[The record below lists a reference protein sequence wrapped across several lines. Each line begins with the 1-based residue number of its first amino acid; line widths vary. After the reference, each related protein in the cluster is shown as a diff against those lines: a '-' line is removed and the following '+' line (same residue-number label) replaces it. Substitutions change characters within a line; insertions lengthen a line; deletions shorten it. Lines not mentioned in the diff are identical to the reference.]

1 MVINTKTQMNGRINN
16 LSSEQSVSTTARPPL
31 SDPSA
36 ALASFISPTRPA
48 HLTASTSNR
57 TRYPSPP
64 FPSSTSYPRSRLH
77 KHHASLHH
85 PACSYVINSIRF
97 TTSTP
102 VSLLRGPHPGRRA
115 KDELPRRGSGKL
127 VPATSFT
134 PWAGL
139 EHGASV
145 QDRGP
150 GLRAYHG
157 QGGGDGEGRGGQK
170 SGKHRG
176 RQRDKGGV
184 GAGTDAAVQPC
195 SLIGQAKSS
204 LSREKKRPSMCATL
218 RIGACVCDSLE
229 SGMQ

>member
-1 MVINTKTQMNGRINN
+1 MIN
-16 LSSEQSVSTTARPPL
+16 L
-31 SDPSA
+31 
-36 ALASFISPTRPA
+36 
-48 HLTASTSNR
+48 
-57 TRYPSPP
+57 
-64 FPSSTSYPRSRLH
+64 
-77 KHHASLHH
+77 
-85 PACSYVINSIRF
+85 IRF
-97 TTSTP
+97 TTSTQ
-102 VSLLRGPHPGRRA
+102 VSLLRGPHPERHA

-127 VPATSFT
+127 VLATSFT

-157 QGGGDGEGRGGQK
+157 QGGGDGEGRGGPK
-170 SGKHRG
+170 V
-176 RQRDKGGV
+176 RQAPRQATGQGGV